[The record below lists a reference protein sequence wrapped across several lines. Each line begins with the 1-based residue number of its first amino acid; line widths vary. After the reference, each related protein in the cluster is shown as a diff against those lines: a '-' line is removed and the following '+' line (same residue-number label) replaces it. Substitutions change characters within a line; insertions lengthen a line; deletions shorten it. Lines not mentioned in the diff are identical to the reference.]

1 MVSGGRAL
9 KRQFIGNSVIAL
21 ALVLIA
27 ITIPKL
33 GRHVASSHVLRNAE
47 HGLHK

>member
-1 MVSGGRAL
+1 MVSGGISL
-9 KRQFIGNSVIAL
+9 KRQFIENSVIAL
-21 ALVLIA
+21 AHGLAA
-27 ITIPKL
+27 ITNQKL

>member
-1 MVSGGRAL
+1 MVSGGISL
-9 KRQFIGNSVIAL
+9 KRQFIENSVSAL
-21 ALVLIA
+21 ALVLLA
-27 ITIPKL
+27 ITTQKL